1 MFCLSCKERI
11 PLISNIEINDNNNI
25 YISFYCQCNND
36 NVIYDLND
44 CINKFKD
51 EDRNIIN
58 YKCLL
63 HKEED
68 IEFFCIDCIKEFC
81 YKCDKFTHIK
91 LNHKIHNLN
100 SFFKLVETNLKFKNN
115 YKEIINKK
123 IKDNHSKENFI
134 KFCDLVY
141 NTFNKYKDNYSS
153 YKNVGYIE
161 LIIYDLYDLPFNIN
175 NEREI
180 NDEKEKKNKIINR
193 RKYLKIIDID
203 INNQKI
209 FEQQNIVIL
218 FILLFDYQQNFI
230 IYSKDLIYY
239 VKENNKQIDIINK
252 IPNPDSNEKFIKL
265 KYLNHNNYF
274 TSIFEK
280 GKFTIF
286 KIENNKIKQCFK
298 FIPEDEILTAISFIY
313 INKNQN
319 LICGFFNKIHIFSV
333 NDNFNKINEILNEN
347 HSILFEIN
355 YNNSKLYLSPI
366 GELTFEDGKT
376 NKKYLFG
383 TEEAISNILEIQSI
397 NSLGIVFFNNI
408 IDIYD
413 LELKS
418 YRNKLKGHSS
428 CILDLKEIKK
438 EKRLIS
444 CSEDSYIKIWDLIHF
459 SCSLNIKLSLQP
471 FNIVLG
477 ENNKILATSLIKN
490 YLFIID

>member
-1 MFCLSCKERI
+1 MLCLSCKKRI
-11 PLISNIEINDNNNI
+11 PLISNIELNDNNKI
-25 YISFYCQCNND
+25 YISFYCQCNSD
-36 NVIYDLND
+36 NVIYNLND
-44 CINKFKD
+44 YIIKLND
-51 EDRNIIN
+51 EGKNIIN

-81 YKCDKFTHIK
+81 YKCEKFSHISLK
-91 LNHKIHNLN
+91 HKIHNLN
-100 SFFKLVETNLKFKNN
+100 SFFKLVETNLKFINT

-123 IKDNHSKENFI
+123 IKDNNSKKNFI

-141 NTFNKYKDNYSS
+141 GTFYKYKDNYSS

-161 LIIYDLYDLPFNIN
+161 LIIYDLYDLKFIN
-175 NEREI
+175 NNETEI
-180 NDEKEKKNKIINR
+180 KDEKGKNNTIINR
-193 RKYLKIIDID
+193 RKYLRIND
-203 INNQKI
+203 ININKQKI
-209 FEQQNIVIL
+209 FEQKYTEIL
-218 FILLFDYQQNFI
+218 FILLFECQNNFI
-230 IYSKDLIYY
+230 IYSKDFIYY
-239 VKENNKQIDIINK
+239 VYENNKQIDIINK
-252 IPNPDSNEKFIKL
+252 ISNNDSNEKLIKL
-265 KYLNHNNYF
+265 KYLNNNYF

-280 GKFTIF
+280 GKFSIF
-286 KIENNKIKQCFK
+286 KIENNIIKQSFK

-313 INKNQN
+313 INNNQN
-319 LICGFFNKIHIFSV
+319 LICGFFDKIHIFSI
-333 NDNFNKINEILNEN
+333 NNNFNKIKEILNET
-347 HSILFEIN
+347 HSILFELN
-355 YNNSKLYLSPI
+355 YNNSKLYLSPK
-366 GELTFEDGKT
+366 GELTFKDGKS
-376 NKKYLFG
+376 NKKYLFS
-383 TEEAISNILEIQSI
+383 TEEAISNILEIESI

-408 IDIYD
+408 IEIYD

-444 CSEDSYIKIWDLIHF
+444 CSEDYYIKIWDLINF

-477 ENNKILATSLIKN
+477 ENNKILATSLLKN